1 MIKSITL
8 NNVACYKHS
17 TTLSTDKYVNLI
29 YGLNGSGKSTLSK
42 YLKNLQDAEYSSC
55 SIEGLDENQEILVY
69 NTEFVRE
76 NFYESP
82 LQNGIF
88 TLSKENKDIE
98 EQISQA
104 KNIIDGETK
113 ALNDAQ
119 ESLESAEKT
128 KQQKT
133 NALASKVWEIKT
145 NYSGGDR
152 VLEYCLEGLKG
163 NKNVLLSHL
172 LGVSKSLTF
181 PAETIESLKE
191 KVLSITGENAQ
202 KYPCL
207 DTIQLNVNAIETN
220 VVFQKQIVGNENSSV
235 SALITELNNSD
246 WVKLGLQFLPPV
258 NDDVAI
264 CPFCQQKTI
273 TSQLAESIKNYFDES
288 YENDLN
294 LLRNLLFKYSET
306 VQFFPSKEIYE
317 RNPKFEPFKKDFEL
331 HYSKLYSLL
340 RQNQKKIEEKIR
352 TPSAAI
358 SLDLTSDAL
367 AELNAVIQKINAEI
381 IDHNDNIDQID
392 QVKKNIKTQFWQI
405 MRWHYDSDIVAYN
418 TETQQL
424 NTDIQK
430 ATDKI
435 KNASLCIN
443 TQKNTIAQLQKQTVN
458 IDEAIGRINTTLL
471 DIGITGF
478 QIEKDEEHFYKI
490 TRDEKNENVFVSLS
504 EGEKMIISFL
514 YFIELCKGK
523 KSSSEIDRKKIIVI
537 DDPMSSLSNI
547 YVYNIG
553 QIIKD
558 EIINRKTK
566 KGKNI
571 FEQIFILTHSLYFFY
586 EISDAFKSKDKDKG
600 VMKCFRLVK
609 NVLGTEINVMQ
620 PQEIQNEYQAYWSV
634 IKDKSQE
641 PALIANCMRHIIE
654 YFFGFVEKI
663 PLSECFNK
671 EKIRDNVKFR
681 SFYRF
686 INRESHSEA
695 QNIYDYKEFDYEE
708 MKNAFR
714 DFFINAGYEPH
725 YNKMYGA

>member
-17 TTLSTDKYVNLI
+17 TTLNTDKYVNLI

-42 YLKNLQDAEYSSC
+42 YLKNLDGDEYSSC

-69 NTEFVRE
+69 NTEFIQE

-88 TLSKENKDIE
+88 TLSKENKNIE
-98 EQISQA
+98 EQITQA
-104 KNIIDGETK
+104 KNIIDEETK
-113 ALNDAQ
+113 ALNSAQ
-119 ESLESAEKT
+119 EALESAENN
-128 KQQKT
+128 KQQKNNT
-133 NALASKVWEIKT
+133 LASKVWEIKT

-152 VLEYCLEGLKG
+152 VLEFCLDGLKS
-163 NKNVLLSHL
+163 NKNNLLYHL
-172 LGVSKSLTF
+172 LGIQKTSSAPTD
-181 PAETIESLKE
+181 TIESLKE
-191 KVLSITGENAQ
+191 TLQSITGENAQ
-202 KYPCL
+202 KYSIL
-207 DTIQLNVNAIETN
+207 DEILLNVENVETN
-220 VVFQKQIVGNENSSV
+220 SIFQKVIVGNENSSV
-235 SALITELNNSD
+235 SALITELKNSD
-246 WVKLGLQFLPPV
+246 WVNQGLQYLPAIE
-258 NDDVAI
+258 DEAAI

-273 TSQLAESIKNYFDES
+273 TSQLAENLKSYFDES
-288 YENDLN
+288 YKRDLSLVKNLQTKYNDALQ
-294 LLRNLLFKYSET
+294 L
-306 VQFFPSKEIYE
+306 FPSKEIYE
-317 RNPKFEPFKKDFEL
+317 SNPMFEPYKKDFEL
-331 HYSKLYSLL
+331 QYSKLSNLL
-340 RQNQKKIEEKIR
+340 KQNQKKIEEKIG
-352 TPSAAI
+352 TPSVAI
-358 SLDLTSDAL
+358 SLDLTSETL
-367 AELNAVIQKINAEI
+367 TGLNAVIQQINAKI
-381 IDHNDNIDQID
+381 IDHNDSIDQID
-392 QVKKNIKTQFWQI
+392 QVRKNIKAQFWQI

-418 TETQQL
+418 TEIQQL
-424 NTDIQK
+424 DTEIQNTK
-430 ATDKI
+430 DKI
-435 KNASLCIN
+435 KNAALRIN
-443 TQKNTIAQLQKQTVN
+443 TQKNAIVQLQKQTVN
-458 IDEAIGRINTTLL
+458 IDEAIGHINTTLL
-471 DIGITGF
+471 NIGVTGF
-478 QIEKDEEHFYKI
+478 QIEKDEEIFYKI
-490 TRDEKNENVFVSLS
+490 TRDEKKENVFISLS

-523 KSSSEIDRKKIIVI
+523 KSSSEIDKKKIIVI
-537 DDPMSSLSNI
+537 DDPMSSLSSI

-586 EISDAFKSKDKDKG
+586 EISDAFRCKDKDKG
-600 VMKCFRLVK
+600 IMKCFRFVK
-609 NVLGTEINVMQ
+609 NTLGTEINVMQ

-634 IKDKSQE
+634 IRDKSQE

-708 MKNAFR
+708 IRNAFR